1 MIFSISGM
9 LMVQL
14 PPEVQPALVAWVL
27 LYIGP
32 EAFLPLTSAIAAI
45 VGVVMMFWNRLVG
58 LARKLL
64 QVVTR
69 RTDKPAP

>member
-1 MIFSISGM
+1 M

-14 PPEVQPALVAWVL
+14 PPDIQPALMAWVL

-45 VGVVMMFWNRLVG
+45 VGVVMMFWNRVVG
-58 LARKLL
+58 LARKIWLM
-64 QVVTR
+64 VTG
-69 RTDKPAP
+69 RTDKPAQ